1 MIFLGLDDTDTRD
14 TPGTNK
20 LAMHLAELL
29 AGDYETQ
36 WIVRHQ
42 LLEDPRVPCTNK
54 NGCASLALEPR
65 GPYDLGEL
73 AARIRAVMLPWCP
86 EGSDPGLCLT
96 ERVPSAV
103 CEWGRRAQREL
114 LCQADALALAHESD
128 IYLEPLGGTG
138 DGVVGALAAV
148 GLLATWNSGRVVYRG
163 SAGADALELGGRQA
177 AHDILARGVDE
188 IVNLENRQTVRDGT
202 VELAKRLRP
211 NLREGRAVLFVTA
224 GTHPGDA
231 DWVAQRITA

>member
-1 MIFLGLDDTDTRD
+1 MIFLGLDDTDTRE

-20 LAMHLAELL
+20 LAMHLADLL
-29 AGDYETQ
+29 SGDYETQ

-65 GPYDLGEL
+65 GRYDLDEL
-73 AARIRAVMLPWCP
+73 AARIRAVMIPWCP
-86 EGSDPGLCLT
+86 VGSDPGLCLT
-96 ERVPSAV
+96 ENVPPTV
-103 CEWGRRAQREL
+103 CDWGRRAQREL
-114 LCQADALALAHESD
+114 LTQSGALELARETGM
-128 IYLEPLGGTG
+128 YLAPLGGTG

-177 AHDILARGVDE
+177 ASDILARGVDE
-188 IVNLENRQTVRDGT
+188 IVNLDDRQTVRGGT

-211 NLREGRAVLFVTA
+211 NLRSGRAVLYVTA
-224 GTHPGDA
+224 GTQADEA
-231 DWVAQRITA
+231 DWIAQRITA